1 MNKDKRP
8 KIVFM
13 EAQSLGDDMDLSA
26 FDKLGDV
33 TVYDVDTP
41 AENAIRIKEADI
53 AIMNKIKMD
62 DFKGC
67 KKSQAYLYN
76 CDRN

>member
-53 AIMNKIKMD
+53 AIM
-62 DFKGC
+62 
-67 KKSQAYLYN
+67 
-76 CDRN
+76 R